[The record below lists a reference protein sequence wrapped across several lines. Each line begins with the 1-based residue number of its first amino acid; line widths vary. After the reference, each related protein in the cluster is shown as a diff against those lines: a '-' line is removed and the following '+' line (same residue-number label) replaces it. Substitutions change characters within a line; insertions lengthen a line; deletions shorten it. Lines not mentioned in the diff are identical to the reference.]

1 MRLGMSEKLAPSGA
15 LISALKTSLSGE
27 GAQAFSY
34 LVLYTSFGVVRGRT
48 GLAFLHGLTGSEA
61 QDGGLGAAAEMI
73 EICDASVEH
82 YSNHLPTITFD
93 RLHVRLTDVRG
104 FALVGSSGQG

>member
-1 MRLGMSEKLAPSGA
+1 MVEKLAPSGA

-61 QDGGLGAAAEMI
+61 QDGEMI
-73 EICDASVEH
+73 EVCDASVEH